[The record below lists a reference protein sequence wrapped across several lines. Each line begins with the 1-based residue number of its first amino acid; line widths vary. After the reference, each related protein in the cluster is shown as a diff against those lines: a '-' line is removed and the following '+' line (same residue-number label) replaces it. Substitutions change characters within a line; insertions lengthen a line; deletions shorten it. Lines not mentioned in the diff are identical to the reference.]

1 MEKKRT
7 LIITRLYE
15 KLQEH
20 MELGAHMDVICKQFG
35 ISRQAHYQ
43 KRQRLSQRQV
53 EEAVILE
60 LVRQIRRKHA
70 KQGTRKLLS
79 KLQPML
85 AAEGLKIG
93 RDRLFELLGRENLLV
108 HPTKRR
114 RRTTIAGV
122 LRMPNLLLGLEIE
135 RPNQVWV
142 GDITYVDLENG
153 KFAYL
158 FLLMDLYS
166 RFLLGWH
173 VADNL
178 LAEGARLCLQKA
190 LEHGPAGDLHPIHHS
205 DHGVQYTSHGYL
217 ETLSLHGLRPSM
229 GAVGNCYD
237 NIYAERVI
245 GTLKNEYRLG
255 DCFVDM
261 EQLQQLVPEAIYLYN
276 YDRPHLSLD
285 MLTPAQV
292 YHAQDQALPGWQIQ
306 IPATRSEVL

>member
-1 MEKKRT
+1 MC
-7 LIITRLYE
+7 L

-20 MELGAHMDVICKQFG
+20 PELKISMDLICEQFG

-43 KRQRLSQRQV
+43 KKQHLAQRQV
-53 EEAVILE
+53 EDEVVLE
-60 LVRQIRRKHA
+60 LVRQIRRKHP
-70 KQGTRKLLS
+70 KRGTRKLLFT
-79 KLQPML
+79 LRPML

-93 RDRLFELLGRENLLV
+93 RDRLFELLGREDLLIQPAK
-108 HPTKRR
+108 HRR
-114 RRTTIAGV
+114 HTTIAGL
-122 LRMPNLLLGLEIE
+122 LRMPNLLLSLEIE

-173 VADNL
+173 VAESL
-178 LAEGARLCLQKA
+178 LAEGAHLCLQRA
-190 LEHGPAGDLHPIHHS
+190 LQHCPVGELHPIHHS

-217 ETLSLHGLRPSM
+217 ESLAAHALRPSM

-245 GTLKNEYRLG
+245 GTLKHEYRLG
-255 DCFVDM
+255 DCFVDL

-276 YDRPHLSLD
+276 YERPHLSLG

-292 YHAQDQALPGWQIQ
+292 YDSQALTLPSWQIP
-306 IPATRSEVL
+306 IPATPSEVL

>member
-1 MEKKRT
+1 MY
-7 LIITRLYE
+7 L

-20 MELGAHMDVICKQFG
+20 PELDIPMDMICEQFG

-43 KRQRLSQRQV
+43 KKQRLTKRQV
-53 EEAVILE
+53 EEEVVLE
-60 LVRQIRRKHA
+60 LVRQVRRKHP
-70 KQGTRKLLS
+70 KRGTRKLLFT
-79 KLQPML
+79 LQPML

-93 RDRLFELLGRENLLV
+93 RDRLFELLGRLDLLI
-108 HPTKRR
+108 HPTKHRR
-114 RRTTIAGV
+114 HTTIAGL

-142 GDITYVDLENG
+142 TDITYVELENG

-173 VADNL
+173 VAESL
-178 LAEGARLCLQKA
+178 QAEGAHLCLQQA
-190 LEHGPAGDLHPIHHS
+190 LQHCPAGELHPIHHS
-205 DHGVQYTSHGYL
+205 DHGVQYTSHAYL
-217 ETLSLHGLRPSM
+217 ETIALHGLRPSM

-255 DCFVDM
+255 DCFVDLA
-261 EQLQQLVPEAIYLYN
+261 QLQQLLGEVVHLYN

-292 YHAQDQALPGWQIQ
+292 YDAQARTLPSWR
-306 IPATRSEVL
+306 IPVPQVPSEVL